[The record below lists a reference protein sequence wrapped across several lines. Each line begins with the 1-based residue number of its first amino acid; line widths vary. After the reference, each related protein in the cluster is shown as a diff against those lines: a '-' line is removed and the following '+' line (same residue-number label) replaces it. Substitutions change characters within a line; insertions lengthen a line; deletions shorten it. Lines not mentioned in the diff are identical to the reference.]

1 MTLLDGTAVAR
12 TPWPVATTGLA
23 SGVLVLAIA
32 GRWPT
37 SAALPFVG
45 RMAELALA
53 GCAAYLLDDA
63 AAPLTSV
70 APQGPWRRRAPVLLT
85 GVVLIAL
92 TWLGLLAILGW
103 RDVRPPVPEAS
114 AELVVAGLVA
124 VALATCLVRLG
135 DPEPGTVVAPVVALA
150 GLGLLVLEGLVRSP
164 VFLTSADPTP
174 GLQAGWVAV
183 GSAAAAVVLLAPPGT
198 PSQRPVPE
206 VTPWRKRGSGV
217 R

>member
-1 MTLLDGTAVAR
+1 MTMVDRTALAR
-12 TPWPVATTGLA
+12 TPWPVAATGLA
-23 SGVLVLAIA
+23 SSVLVLAIA
-32 GRWPT
+32 ARWPT

-63 AAPLTSV
+63 AAPLTGV

-92 TWLGLLAILGW
+92 AWLGLLAILGW

-124 VALATCLVRLG
+124 VALATSLMRLG
-135 DPEPGTVVAPVVALA
+135 DPEPGVVVAPVVALS
-150 GLGLLVLEGLVRSP
+150 GVGLLVIEGLVRSP
-164 VFLTSADPTP
+164 VFLTSTDPTA
-174 GLQAGWVAV
+174 GLVTGWVAV
-183 GSAAAAVVLLAPPGT
+183 GSAAGAVVLLTPPGA
-198 PSQRPVPE
+198 PSRRPVPD
-206 VTPWRKRGSGV
+206 VTPWRKRRSGV
-217 R
+217 G